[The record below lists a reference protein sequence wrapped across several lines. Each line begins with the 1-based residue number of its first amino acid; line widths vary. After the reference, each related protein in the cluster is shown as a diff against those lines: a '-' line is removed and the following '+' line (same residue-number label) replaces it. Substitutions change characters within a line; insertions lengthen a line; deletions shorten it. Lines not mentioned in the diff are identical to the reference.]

1 MKTLIR
7 KFSRTAITVV
17 LVILAFIAI
26 FNAWVYYTES
36 PWTRDARF
44 SADVVAIAPDVSGLI
59 TQVNVHDNQLVKKG
73 QVLFTIDQ
81 PRYQKALE
89 EAQADVAYYQVLAQ
103 EKRQEAGRRNRL
115 GVQAMFNAWV
125 YYTESPWTRDARFS
139 ADVVAIAPDVSG
151 LITQVNVHD
160 NQLVKKGQVLFT
172 IDQPR
177 YQKALEEAQADVAYY
192 QVLAQE
198 KRQEA
203 GRRNRLGVQAM
214 SREEIDQANNVLQT
228 VLHQLAKAQATR
240 DLAKLDL
247 ERTVI
252 RAPADGWVTNLNVYT
267 GEFITRGSTAVALVK
282 QNSFYVLAYMEET
295 KLEGVR
301 PGYRAEITPL
311 GSNKVLKGTVDS
323 VAAGVTNASS
333 TSDDKGM
340 ATIDSNLEW
349 VRLAQRVPVRIRLDN
364 QQENI
369 WPAGTTATVV
379 VTGKQDR
386 DESQDSFFRKMAHRL
401 REFG

>member
-1 MKTLIR
+1 MKTLTR
-7 KFSRTAITVV
+7 KLSRTAITLV

-26 FNAWVYYTES
+26 FRAWVYYTES

-44 SADVVAIAPDVSGLI
+44 SADVVAIAPDVAGLI
-59 TQVNVHDNQLVKKG
+59 THVNVHDNQLVKK
-73 QVLFTIDQ
+73 D
-81 PRYQKALE
+81 
-89 EAQADVAYYQVLAQ
+89 
-103 EKRQEAGRRNRL
+103 
-115 GVQAMFNAWV
+115 
-125 YYTESPWTRDARFS
+125 
-139 ADVVAIAPDVSG
+139 
-151 LITQVNVHD
+151 
-160 NQLVKKGQVLFT
+160 
-172 IDQPR
+172 
-177 YQKALEEAQADVAYY
+177 

-252 RAPADGWVTNLNVYT
+252 RAPADGWVTNLNVYA

-282 QNSFYVLAYMEET
+282 KNSFYVQAYMEET

-311 GSNKVLKGTVDS
+311 GSNRVLKGTVDS

-333 TSDDKGM
+333 TSDAKGM

-349 VRLAQRVPVRIRLDN
+349 VRLAQRVPVRIRLDE
-364 QQENI
+364 QQGNL

-379 VTGKQDR
+379 ITGKQDR
-386 DESQDSFFRKMAHRL
+386 DASQDSFFRKMAHRL

>member
-1 MKTLIR
+1 LLEVEVKTLTR
-7 KFSRTAITVV
+7 NLSRTAITVV

-26 FNAWVYYTES
+26 FRAWVYYTES

-44 SADVVAIAPDVSGLI
+44 SADVVAIAPDVAGLI
-59 TQVNVHDNQLVKKG
+59 TAVNVHDNELVKAN

-89 EAQADVAYYQVLAQ
+89 EAEADVSYYQALAN
-103 EKRQEAGRRNRL
+103 EKRREAGRRN
-115 GVQAMFNAWV
+115 Q
-125 YYTESPWTRDARFS
+125 
-139 ADVVAIAPDVSG
+139 
-151 LITQVNVHD
+151 
-160 NQLVKKGQVLFT
+160 
-172 IDQPR
+172 
-177 YQKALEEAQADVAYY
+177 
-192 QVLAQE
+192 
-198 KRQEA
+198 
-203 GRRNRLGVQAM
+203 LGVQAM

-252 RAPADGWVTNLNVYT
+252 RAPADGWVTNLNVYA

-282 QNSFYVLAYMEET
+282 QNSFYVLAYLEET

-311 GSNKVLKGTVDS
+311 GSNRVLKGTVDS

-333 TSDDKGM
+333 SSDSKGM

-349 VRLAQRVPVRIRLDN
+349 VRLAQRVPVRIHLDE
-364 QQENI
+364 QQGNL

-379 VTGKQDR
+379 ITGKNDR
-386 DESQDSFFRKMAHRL
+386 DESHDSFFRKLAHRL
-401 REFG
+401 REMG